1 MNEVLAPHGLSP
13 GFTNPVFDSQHTFR
27 CVLDAMSRP
36 GRLINLDS
44 DISAPVDGIDAAAAI
59 ALALL
64 DFETPI
70 YFSPDP
76 EWNGL
81 ANWLRFHC
89 GCPVVEN
96 PGDAAFA
103 LMRVDSMPALDVFN
117 SGDPKYPDR
126 SATLIIVCPSL
137 EGGDHLRLA
146 GPGIADSRVIAPTG
160 FDPAF
165 WDDVRRDRSKFQLGI
180 DLVLT
185 SGNQIIALP
194 RSTRIALED

>member
-1 MNEVLAPHGLSP
+1 MNEVLAPDGLSP
-13 GFTNPVFDSQHTFR
+13 GFTNPVFESQHTFR
-27 CVLDAMSRP
+27 RVLDAMSRP
-36 GRLINLDS
+36 GLLINLDA
-44 DISAPVDGIDAAAAI
+44 DLSAPADGIDAAAAI

-70 YFSPDP
+70 YLSPVP
-76 EWNGL
+76 EWAGL
-81 ANWLRFHC
+81 AQWLRFHC
-89 GCPVVEN
+89 GCPIVEN

-103 LMRVDSMPALDVFN
+103 LVRVDAMPALDQFN

-137 EGGDHLRLA
+137 EGGDSLRLA
-146 GPGIADSRVIAPTG
+146 GPGIADFRVIAPTG

-165 WDDVRRDRSKFQLGI
+165 WDDVRQDRSKFQLGI
-180 DLVLT
+180 DLILT
-185 SGNQIIALP
+185 SDNHIVALP